1 MMFINYVI
9 SLFSLLIRENF
20 SPNVVYSSYIKTL
33 HQSLGLEPAS
43 ASLKLTYIFWRGQSS
58 KSIPY
63 SWLNKHYRSLL
74 MKVTGSEM
82 NNFLVHCFNS
92 PLHFQAVTA
101 VMAEKALSEPEACRG
116 QKVSITIYLFRTR
129 KDFPCFNRVELNSR
143 SEERENE
150 ICFGNRSDGESLH
163 GSYEILHKISR
174 VSL

>member
-9 SLFSLLIRENF
+9 SLFSLLIREIF

-63 SWLNKHYRSLL
+63 SWLNKHNRSLL

-82 NNFLVHCFNS
+82 NNFLCS
-92 PLHFQAVTA
+92 LFQF
-101 VMAEKALSEPEACRG
+101 
-116 QKVSITIYLFRTR
+116 SITFPGRDGRDGR
-129 KDFPCFNRVELNSR
+129 K
-143 SEERENE
+143 
-150 ICFGNRSDGESLH
+150 
-163 GSYEILHKISR
+163 GSVGARGMPGSKGIHYYIFI
-174 VSL
+174 